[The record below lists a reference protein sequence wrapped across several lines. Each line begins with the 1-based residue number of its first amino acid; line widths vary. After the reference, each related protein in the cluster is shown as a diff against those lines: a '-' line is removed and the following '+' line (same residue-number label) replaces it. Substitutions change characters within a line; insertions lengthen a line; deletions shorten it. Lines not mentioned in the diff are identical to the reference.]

1 VAPQDVQAT
10 SPRLGKRKQAGFA
23 FGIAPFALTAA
34 ISVASAAPPDQ
45 ATLAERQQ
53 QPLPSIPSCSILARA
68 FTEARLTKKMG
79 SPRNTKLCR
88 VSLLCRATAVM
99 DSRAWHFAGEFPSVR
114 KARRSAIIRFTR
126 NAMK

>member
-99 DSRAWHFAGEFPSVR
+99 DSRACEFPSVR